1 MKKNKNINKFLLI
14 YSDLKKYNRD
24 ISNSEI
30 IQATKDL
37 IKYSNNDYV
46 SNFFIKSYDND
57 NRKPLDKI
65 FCNEK
70 NTNIINFD
78 YFDDDEKDQIELN
91 SFLKYQQINNKY

>member
-1 MKKNKNINKFLLI
+1 
-14 YSDLKKYNRD
+14 
-24 ISNSEI
+24 
-30 IQATKDL
+30 
-37 IKYSNNDYV
+37 
-46 SNFFIKSYDND
+46 
-57 NRKPLDKI
+57 PLDKI